1 MRGWCAFT
9 SFLSRVAS
17 IETSGWG
24 MREGRAM
31 AASGWPKRPYKDS
44 LRLVAMIFK
53 LASSLSRQARLG
65 MLLAAAALA
74 LAGCAST
81 DVADTAD
88 FVDDTRP
95 PPVMFNA
102 ALATMERGDFANA
115 AEEFDELEQ
124 VHPYSEYAKRA
135 LVLGAFSQFS
145 AGRYPE
151 AVNAG
156 RRYVAL
162 HPGGEDAAYA
172 QFIVAQSYYNQIP
185 DVTRDQDQTA
195 RAINA
200 FRDLIRLY
208 PDSEYVN
215 PAQTQVRVAY
225 DQLAGAEMRVG
236 RYYLDRRNY
245 IAAINRFREVVEEY
259 QTTRHV
265 EEALH
270 RVVESYL
277 SMGVVEEAQT
287 AAAVL
292 GHNFPDSEWYGRSY
306 QLLQSGGLEPQENA
320 GSWISRA
327 FAGFTGRA
335 S

>member
-1 MRGWCAFT
+1 MTVTQAFF
-9 SFLSRVAS
+9 SLNQARHQAHQGVRQLVLRVALA
-17 IETSGWG
+17 GA
-24 MREGRAM
+24 AM
-31 AASGWPKRPYKDS
+31 
-44 LRLVAMIFK
+44 
-53 LASSLSRQARLG
+53 
-65 MLLAAAALA
+65 LA

-81 DVADTAD
+81 DVGDAAD

-95 PPVMFNA
+95 PAVMFND
-102 ALATMERGDFANA
+102 ALALMEAGDFRASA
-115 AEEFDELEQ
+115 SAFEELEEI
-124 VHPYSEYAKRA
+124 HPYSEYAKRA
-135 LVLGAFSQFS
+135 LVLGAFSNFS
-145 AGRYPE
+145 SGRYPE

-156 RRYVAL
+156 RRYVTL

-185 DVTRDQDQTA
+185 DVSRDQEQTE

-200 FRDLIRLY
+200 FRDLIRIY
-208 PDSEYVN
+208 PESEYVAS
-215 PAQTQVRVAY
+215 AQQQLRVAF

-245 IAAINRFREVVEEY
+245 VAAINRFRVVIEEY

-270 RVVESYL
+270 RLVESYL
-277 SMGVVEEAQT
+277 TMGVVPEAQT

-292 GHNFPDSEWYGRSY
+292 GHNFPESEWYERSFA
-306 QLLQSGGLEPQENA
+306 LLQSGGLEPQENA

-327 FAGFTGRA
+327 FGNFTGRA

>member
-1 MRGWCAFT
+1 MRRLPRSNELGFMVS
-9 SFLSRVAS
+9 SF
-17 IETSGWG
+17 G
-24 MREGRAM
+24 
-31 AASGWPKRPYKDS
+31 
-44 LRLVAMIFK
+44 MIFGK
-53 LASSLSRQARLG
+53 GARVV
-65 MLLAAAALA
+65 ALA
-74 LAGCAST
+74 LFSALILSACAST
-81 DVADTAD
+81 EVADTAD

-95 PPVMFNA
+95 PAVMFND
-102 ALATMERGDFANA
+102 ALATMESGDYLGA
-115 AEEFDELEQ
+115 AEQFDELEQ

-135 LVLGAFSQFS
+135 LVLGAFSHFS
-145 AGRYPE
+145 AGRYEE
-151 AVNAG
+151 AVTAG
-156 RRYVAL
+156 RRYVTL

-185 DVTRDQDQTA
+185 DVNRDQEQTA
-195 RAINA
+195 RAIGA
-200 FRDLIRLY
+200 FRDLVRLY
-208 PDSEYVN
+208 PQSEYVE
-215 PAQTQVRVAY
+215 PAQGQIRFAY

-245 IAAINRFREVVEEY
+245 VAGINRFRVVIEEY

-270 RVVESYL
+270 RVVESYMSL
-277 SMGVVEEAQT
+277 GVVDEAQT

-292 GHNFPDSEWYGRSY
+292 GHNFPDLEWYERSFN
-306 QLLQSGGLEPQENA
+306 LLQSGGLTPQENA

>member
-1 MRGWCAFT
+1 MTFDLTFSRALVRASVLGAF
-9 SFLSRVAS
+9 A
-17 IETSGWG
+17 
-24 MREGRAM
+24 
-31 AASGWPKRPYKDS
+31 
-44 LRLVAMIFK
+44 LV
-53 LASSLSRQARLG
+53 
-65 MLLAAAALA
+65 

-81 DVADTAD
+81 DVGDATD

-95 PPVMFNA
+95 AAVMFNE
-102 ALATMERGDFANA
+102 ALATMESADYRA
-115 AEEFDELEQ
+115 AADQFDELEQ

-135 LVLGAFSQFS
+135 LVLGAFSHFS

-156 RRYVAL
+156 QRYVTL

-185 DVTRDQDQTA
+185 DVTRDQQQTA

-200 FRDLIRLY
+200 FRDLIRIY

-215 PAQTQVRVAY
+215 PAQQQLRVAF
-225 DQLAGAEMRVG
+225 DQLAGSEMRVG
-236 RYYLDRRNY
+236 RYYLDQRNY
-245 IAAINRFREVVEEY
+245 VAAINRFRVVVEEY

-270 RVVESYL
+270 RIVESYL
-277 SMGVVEEAQT
+277 TLGVVAEAQT

-292 GHNFPDSEWYGRSY
+292 GHNFPDSEWYARSFA
-306 QLLQSGGLEPQENA
+306 LLQSGGLSPQENA

-327 FAGFTGRA
+327 FEGFTGLG

>member
-1 MRGWCAFT
+1 MRAGRVMAPFRWSKRLEKTVWCLVVMLSKLVF
-9 SFLSRVAS
+9 SFSKRVRIGAVF
-17 IETSGWG
+17 G
-24 MREGRAM
+24 
-31 AASGWPKRPYKDS
+31 AAS
-44 LRLVAMIFK
+44 LT
-53 LASSLSRQARLG
+53 
-65 MLLAAAALA
+65 

-95 PPVMFNA
+95 PAVMFND
-102 ALATMERGDFANA
+102 ALATMERGDYANA
-115 AEEFDELEQ
+115 AEQFDELEQ

-145 AGRYPE
+145 SGRYPE

-156 RRYVAL
+156 RRYVTL

-185 DVTRDQDQTA
+185 DVTRDQEQTA

-200 FRDLIRLY
+200 FRDLVRLY

-215 PAQTQVRVAY
+215 PAQTQLRVAY

-245 IAAINRFREVVEEY
+245 VAAINRFREVIEEY

-270 RVVESYL
+270 RVVESYM
-277 SMGVVEEAQT
+277 SMGVVTEAQT

-292 GHNFPDSEWYGRSY
+292 GHNFPDSDWYQRSY
-306 QLLQSGGLEPQENA
+306 GLLQSGGLEPQENA

>member
-1 MRGWCAFT
+1 MT
-9 SFLSRVAS
+9 ISFSFASTVSRIQAQLGGHWRTLSYPRS
-17 IETSGWG
+17 
-24 MREGRAM
+24 RAR
-31 AASGWPKRPYKDS
+31 AG
-44 LRLVAMIFK
+44 LGLVA
-53 LASSLSRQARLG
+53 
-65 MLLAAAALA
+65 LLALSA
-74 LAGCAST
+74 CAST
-81 DVADTAD
+81 DVADT

-95 PPVMFNA
+95 PAVMFNE
-102 ALATMERGDFANA
+102 ALLTMEGADYRAA
-115 AEEFDELEQ
+115 AEQFDELEQ

-135 LVLGAFSQFS
+135 LVLSAFSNFS

-151 AVNAG
+151 AVNSG
-156 RRYVAL
+156 RRYVTL

-172 QFIVAQSYYNQIP
+172 QFLVAQSYYNQIP
-185 DVTRDQDQTA
+185 DVTRDQEQTA

-208 PDSEYVN
+208 PDSEYVE
-215 PAQTQVRVAY
+215 PAQAQLRVAN
-225 DQLAGAEMRVG
+225 DQLGGAEMRVG
-236 RYYLDRRNY
+236 RYYLERRNY
-245 IAAINRFREVVEEY
+245 VAAINRFRVVVEEY

-277 SMGVVEEAQT
+277 SLGVVDEAQT

-292 GHNFPDSEWYGRSY
+292 GHNFPQSEWYQRSFR
-306 QLLQSGGLEPQENA
+306 LLQSGGLTPQENS

-327 FAGFTGRA
+327 FAGFTGQG

>member
-1 MRGWCAFT
+1 MQRWFT
-9 SFLSRVAS
+9 VLRAVAL
-17 IETSGWG
+17 G
-24 MREGRAM
+24 A
-31 AASGWPKRPYKDS
+31 
-44 LRLVAMIFK
+44 V
-53 LASSLSRQARLG
+53 LAGS
-65 MLLAAAALA
+65 LAA
-74 LAGCAST
+74 CTST

-95 PPVMFNA
+95 PSVMFNE
-102 ALATMERGDFANA
+102 ALAMMERGDYSGA
-115 AEEFDELEQ
+115 AEAFDELEQ
-124 VHPYSEYAKRA
+124 VHPYSEFAKRA
-135 LVLGAFSQFS
+135 LVLGAFSHFS
-145 AGRYPE
+145 SRRYPE

-156 RRYVAL
+156 RRYVTL

-185 DVTRDQDQTA
+185 DVTRDQEDTA
-195 RAINA
+195 RAIAA

-208 PDSEYVN
+208 PDSEYVEA
-215 PAQTQVRVAY
+215 AQGQLRVAF

-245 IAAINRFREVVEEY
+245 IAAINRFRVVVEDY

-270 RVVESYL
+270 RLVESYL
-277 SMGVVEEAQT
+277 SMGVVPEAQT

-292 GHNFPDSEWYGRSY
+292 GHNFPESEWYARSFR
-306 QLLQSGGLEPQENA
+306 LLQSGGLEPQENA

-327 FAGFTGRA
+327 FQGFTGRIL
-335 S
+335 

>member
-1 MRGWCAFT
+1 MIFQM
-9 SFLSRVAS
+9 LSIS
-17 IETSGWG
+17 SHL
-24 MREGRAM
+24 
-31 AASGWPKRPYKDS
+31 S
-44 LRLVAMIFK
+44 LRRL
-53 LASSLSRQARLG
+53 SLRHLCAAT
-65 MLLAAAALA
+65 LAAVL

-81 DVADTAD
+81 DIADTTD

-95 PPVMFNA
+95 APVMFNQ
-102 ALATMERGDFANA
+102 ALATMEAGDFPAA
-115 AEEFDELEQ
+115 AEQFDELEQ

-135 LVLGAFSQFS
+135 LVLGAFSHFS
-145 AGRYPE
+145 SGRYPE

-156 RRYVAL
+156 RRYTTL
-162 HPGGEDAAYA
+162 HPSGDDAAYA

-185 DVTRDQDQTA
+185 DVNRDQEQTE
-195 RAINA
+195 RALNA

-208 PDSEYVN
+208 PDSEYVA
-215 PAQTQVRVAY
+215 PAQQQIRFAQ

-236 RYYLDRRNY
+236 RFYLDRRNY
-245 IAAINRFREVVEEY
+245 IAAINRFRAVVEDH

-270 RVVESYL
+270 RLVESYL
-277 SMGVVEEAQT
+277 TMGVVDEAQT

-292 GHNFPDSEWYGRSY
+292 GHNFPESEWYQRSFA
-306 QLLQSGGLEPQENA
+306 LLQSGGLSPQENA

-327 FAGFTGRA
+327 FSGFTGQA

>member
-1 MRGWCAFT
+1 MIT
-9 SFLSRVAS
+9 SFVSAS
-17 IETSGWG
+17 F
-24 MREGRAM
+24 RRFA
-31 AASGWPKRPYKDS
+31 
-44 LRLVAMIFK
+44 
-53 LASSLSRQARLG
+53 
-65 MLLAAAALA
+65 LLFAGAIM

-81 DVADTAD
+81 EVDDFSD

-95 PPVMFNA
+95 PAVMFNE
-102 ALATMERGDFANA
+102 ALATMEAGDFPA
-115 AEEFDELEQ
+115 AASQFDELEQ

-135 LVLGAFSQFS
+135 LVLGAFSHFS
-145 AGRYPE
+145 SGRYPE

-156 RRYVAL
+156 RRYTTL
-162 HPGGEDAAYA
+162 HPSGEDAAYA

-185 DVTRDQDQTA
+185 DVNRDQEQTA

-200 FRDLIRLY
+200 FRDLIRIY
-208 PDSEYVN
+208 PDSEYVG
-215 PAQTQVRVAY
+215 PAQEQIRFAN
-225 DQLAGAEMRVG
+225 DQLAGSEMRVG

-245 IAAINRFREVVEEY
+245 VAAINRFRSVIEEY

-270 RVVESYL
+270 RSVESYL
-277 SMGVVEEAQT
+277 TMGVVDEAQT

-292 GHNFPDSEWYGRSY
+292 GHNFPDSEWYARSFA
-306 QLLQSGGLEPQENA
+306 LLQSGGLEPQENT

-327 FAGFTGRA
+327 FDGFTGGA

>member
-1 MRGWCAFT
+1 MVAVI
-9 SFLSRVAS
+9 SSRLRWV
-17 IETSGWG
+17 TGL
-24 MREGRAM
+24 RA
-31 AASGWPKRPYKDS
+31 ATFG
-44 LRLVAMIFK
+44 
-53 LASSLSRQARLG
+53 
-65 MLLAAAALA
+65 LA
-74 LAGCAST
+74 LAGLLSACAST
-81 DVADTAD
+81 DIADTAD

-95 PPVMFNA
+95 PSVMFNE
-102 ALATMERGDFANA
+102 ALALMEAADYQNA
-115 AEEFDELEQ
+115 AQAFDELEQ
-124 VHPYSEYAKRA
+124 IHPYSEYAKRA
-135 LVLGAFSQFS
+135 LVLGAFSHFS
-145 AGRYPE
+145 SARYPE

-156 RRYVAL
+156 RRYVTL

-185 DVTRDQDQTA
+185 DVTRDQQDTA

-208 PDSEYVN
+208 PDSEYVE
-215 PAQTQVRVAY
+215 PAQAQLRVAF

-245 IAAINRFREVVEEY
+245 VAAINRFRVVVEEY

-270 RVVESYL
+270 RLVESYM
-277 SMGVVEEAQT
+277 SMGVVPEAQT

-292 GHNFPDSEWYGRSY
+292 GHNFPNSEWYARSFA
-306 QLLQSGGLEPQENA
+306 LLQSGGLEPQENS

-327 FAGFTGRA
+327 FDGFTGRIL
-335 S
+335 